1 MNPEVLVLDEPLNGL
16 DRKSGEVLLQV
27 LSSLKAAGKTLIIA
41 THDEALLKKLSDR
54 VITINEDHTLAKE
67 TL

>member
-1 MNPEVLVLDEPLNGL
+1 MIGVG
-16 DRKSGEVLLQV
+16 
-27 LSSLKAAGKTLIIA
+27 
-41 THDEALLKKLSDR
+41 DEALLKKLSDR